1 MELILFIVF
10 LSLSLILIT
19 LGLIKSEH
27 SELAL
32 VGFGFLFIM
41 SLIIINGDIQYKTG
55 FTELY
60 QYGDNYTGYH
70 WDYDY
75 DDPPGV
81 KETNLFHR
89 NQTNT
94 YSSMEDISIAGN
106 FFFHLVGYWLAIS
119 SVVGF
124 VGVLASLKG
133 GIKK

>member
-10 LSLSLILIT
+10 LSLSLLLVT

-55 FTELY
+55 TKEVY
-60 QYGDNYTGYH
+60 VYGNNYTGYH
-70 WDYDY
+70 WDYVVGNPSIND
-75 DDPPGV
+75 V
-81 KETNLFHR
+81 NLFHS
-89 NQTNT
+89 NQTNI
-94 YSSMEDISIAGN
+94 YSSMQDISIAGG

-124 VGVLASLKG
+124 IGVLASLKG